1 MNLDSVVDFPPLE
14 ACFKTPH
21 AKEKSNDDCTP
32 TAISSTLNPSAE
44 VFTPR
49 AIATIVNGCLESST
63 PVEIMESDVEMC
75 GVASIGESGDRKALL
90 DKSQNLSKRRSNKN
104 RKYASD
110 KTQKPLGGKRRL
122 SMTSLQDTTV
132 SSMDNSISDQIEN
145 ENDPDVL
152 ARREKN
158 IRYGKNTNAYES
170 YIQLIPR
177 QRRDKSSPRTPVKE
191 MRYSRRQWDG
201 LIKHWKLR
209 LHNWDRDANGVP
221 CGPSFSTPKRS
232 KTKCDR
238 RSMGNNVPFNGSPI
252 RRSGNM
258 LPPSIK
264 IMLAN
269 ENDKAPD
276 TLQDVDQGSDVI
288 DWSQPLSSKRVMDWS
303 KECCESS
310 EDEAELEVSKENEN
324 VDEKQPQNVDPK
336 ENETNKCTLQNVD
349 PKENE
354 TNECT
359 LKDESEK
366 LSSETQISE
375 EEGMVYTCS
384 SLVEAIA
391 AFDDATYNEE
401 EDEDYLPPEERGL
414 KLEEIGL
421 DASDEDSDSEPESL
435 FYRVVQ
441 RNQPFSHS

>member
-1 MNLDSVVDFPPLE
+1 
-14 ACFKTPH
+14 
-21 AKEKSNDDCTP
+21 
-32 TAISSTLNPSAE
+32 
-44 VFTPR
+44 
-49 AIATIVNGCLESST
+49 
-63 PVEIMESDVEMC
+63 
-75 GVASIGESGDRKALL
+75 
-90 DKSQNLSKRRSNKN
+90 
-104 RKYASD
+104 
-110 KTQKPLGGKRRL
+110 
-122 SMTSLQDTTV
+122 MTSLLDTTV
-132 SSMDNSISDQIEN
+132 SSMDNSISDPVEN

-158 IRYGKNTNAYES
+158 ILYGKNTNAYER
-170 YIQLIPR
+170 YIQVIPR

-209 LHNWDRDANGVP
+209 LHNWDSNANGVP

-252 RRSGNM
+252 RPTGNM

-264 IMLAN
+264 MMLTN
-269 ENDKAPD
+269 ENDKASD
-276 TLQDVDQGSDVI
+276 TLQDVEQGSEVI
-288 DWSQPLSSKRVMDWS
+288 DWSQPMSTKKIMDWS

-310 EDEAELEVSKENEN
+310 EDEAELEINKENEN
-324 VDEKQPQNVDPK
+324 VDEQQPQNVDTK
-336 ENETNKCTLQNVD
+336 DEANKS
-349 PKENE
+349 
-354 TNECT
+354 T

-366 LSSETQISE
+366 VSLATQISE

-421 DASDEDSDSEPESL
+421 DASDEESDSEPESL